1 VVPAQPQASGAPI
14 ADGIGKGAAAGPEAT
29 PTVDGTTSAE
39 LSPVDTSSTMD
50 ALLFVSTSLLLVGLG
65 LFALRWGARR
75 LSDG

>member
-1 VVPAQPQASGAPI
+1 VPV
-14 ADGIGKGAAAGPEAT
+14 ADGIGKGASAGPAAT
-29 PTVDGTTSAE
+29 PAVNGTTSAE

-50 ALLFVSTSLLLVGLG
+50 ALLIVSTSLLLVGLG